1 MSHFYGTMTGGR
13 GQSTRCGSK
22 LSGLTVVAASWCGAI
37 EVEVR
42 HDKLS
47 DLDMAT
53 VRMVPWHGRGERYQL
68 FEGPVGIMPRLDD
81 DPAKL
86 YHEALDRLM
95 ASGAIKSWFLFDDL
109 DDSVE
114 DQAEALAAI
123 KQAREVLRR

>member
-47 DLDMAT
+47 ALDMAT

-81 DPAKL
+81 AKDARDATIAKMRGVL
-86 YHEALDRLM
+86 EAVYRYRRLDE
-95 ASGAIKSWFLFDDL
+95 GD
-109 DDSVE
+109 
-114 DQAEALAAI
+114 EADAPGLGDEI
-123 KQAREVLRR
+123 REAMEL